1 MINPTTTQYRSAV
14 RVQILI
20 GLIAALTIGCQTVQF
35 KSRLME
41 KNKSEGTQYIKS
53 AAELR
58 IYLDELTGIFSGTIE
73 QAADHV
79 ITASPANEIKRHA
92 LLWKINGIPAAYGAL
107 FQPDPAIAIIDAWA
121 FSMQMV
127 DYFERGP
134 GKADFGLWHS
144 IASEASRKLE
154 TQIGEMVA
162 SGMPNGDTDPLQKK
176 IQTWVLAHPIERD
189 FLYRDTVA
197 PQLASIIG
205 DQAMDAMQTVGTL
218 VIGVEEL
225 ADRFTAHMNLLT
237 KQARWQAELVV
248 AETAGRA
255 DIEGK
260 LAMLAGVADSVN
272 RLLPIAEQSAT
283 LIAREREAFFE
294 DLRQERIDVLSNIER
309 QRLETISFVIG
320 ERATIIDDLTS
331 ERITIVDTLQ
341 LERESILQSIDAQRM
356 ATLIE
361 LESVGNRILG
371 KARRQTEQLIDH
383 VFIRMVQ
390 LIAISLLCTVVL
402 VVLLG
407 RLKGKRKGSP
417 INAD

>member
-1 MINPTTTQYRSAV
+1 MINSTTTQYRSAV
-14 RVQILI
+14 RIQILI

-134 GKADFGLWHS
+134 GKADFGLWHP

-154 TQIGEMVA
+154 TRIGEMVA
-162 SGMPNGDTDPLQKK
+162 SGMPNGDTDPLQQK

-189 FLYRDTVA
+189 FIYRDTVA

-272 RLLPIAEQSAT
+272 RLVPIAEQSAT

-371 KARRQTEQLIDH
+371 KAQRQTEQLIDH
-383 VFIRMVQ
+383 VFIRMLQ